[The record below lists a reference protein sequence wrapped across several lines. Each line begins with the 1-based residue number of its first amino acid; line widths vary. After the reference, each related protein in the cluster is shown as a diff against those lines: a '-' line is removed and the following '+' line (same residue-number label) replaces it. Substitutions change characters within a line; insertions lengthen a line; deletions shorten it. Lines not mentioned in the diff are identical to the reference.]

1 MIKQLTIL
9 SGKGGTGKTT
19 ITASFAALAE
29 GVVVADCD
37 VDAPDLHI
45 LMHPKPIRTVEFR
58 GSKLAAID
66 QTKCARCGLC
76 RDRCR
81 FNAITG
87 ELKVNP
93 FACEGCG
100 VCALVCPTGSIVLQ
114 ERISGHVYVSKTE
127 RGFMVHAMLAPGEA
141 NSGKLVA
148 LVRQNARVVAERE
161 HASLILV
168 DGAPGIG
175 CPVIASITG
184 ADVGMIVTEPSIS
197 GIHDLKRALDLL
209 AHFNILPLVCVNM
222 YDINSENTERIMD
235 FCRMMGVEVV
245 GRIPFDPVVT
255 EAMVNAEPVIEYS
268 PSSDVALQL
277 GRIWKR
283 VYEVVME
290 RG

>member
-1 MIKQLTIL
+1 
-9 SGKGGTGKTT
+9 
-19 ITASFAALAE
+19 
-29 GVVVADCD
+29 
-37 VDAPDLHI
+37 
-45 LMHPKPIRTVEFR
+45 
-58 GSKLAAID
+58 
-66 QTKCARCGLC
+66 
-76 RDRCR
+76 
-81 FNAITG
+81 
-87 ELKVNP
+87 
-93 FACEGCG
+93 
-100 VCALVCPTGSIVLQ
+100 
-114 ERISGHVYVSKTE
+114 
-127 RGFMVHAMLAPGEA
+127 MLAPGEA